1 MLRGNNFNIPLLRK
15 HLLAVVWNLS
25 IVVSI
30 LEAKSGVEA
39 FGKASQLLKGMK
51 MQGCKQSHVEEIEL
65 QGGLDLEY
73 TKLCEVHM
81 VDFVYSYA
89 GDGQCREKEG
99 DGDDFFSCSGKNMD
113 KTNKE
118 VKCLL

>member
-1 MLRGNNFNIPLLRK
+1 
-15 HLLAVVWNLS
+15 
-25 IVVSI
+25 
-30 LEAKSGVEA
+30 
-39 FGKASQLLKGMK
+39 MK
-51 MQGCKQSHVEEIEL
+51 MQGFVLTPLFGVVTSIVSVLALFVYHRCKQSHVEEIEL

-73 TKLCEVHM
+73 TKVPNQPLIIGAQVT
-81 VDFVYSYA
+81 FVKFTWLTLSI
-89 GDGQCREKEG
+89 GEGQCREKEG